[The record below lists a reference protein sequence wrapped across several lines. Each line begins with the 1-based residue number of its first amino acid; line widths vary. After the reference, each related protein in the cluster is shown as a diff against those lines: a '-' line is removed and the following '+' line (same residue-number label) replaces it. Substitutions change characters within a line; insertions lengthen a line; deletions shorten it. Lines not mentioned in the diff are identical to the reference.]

1 MEKKEIYLLLN
12 AIKKNTDIKRL
23 IREGLSYSDIAKLT
37 KDAITN
43 ELVHYQNDKIQ
54 LSEKGIDLYEQLK
67 GSYKRTNKK
76 EWIEK
81 DFKSQI
87 PCIDKN
93 SIFVP
98 KQNELTFID
107 NS

>member
-1 MEKKEIYLLLN
+1 MKEKEIYLLLN

-23 IREGLSYSDIAKLT
+23 IREGLSYSDIARLT

-43 ELVHYQNDKIQ
+43 ELVNYQDEKIQ
-54 LSEKGIDLYEQLK
+54 LSTKGNELYEQIK
-67 GSYKRTNKK
+67 DNYKKTNKD

-87 PCIDKN
+87 PRINKN
-93 SIFVP
+93 TIFVP
-98 KQNELTFID
+98 RQNELTF
-107 NS
+107 

>member
-1 MEKKEIYLLLN
+1 MKEKEIYLLLN

-23 IREGLSYSDIAKLT
+23 ISEGLSYSDIARLT

-43 ELVHYQNDKIQ
+43 ELVNYQDEKIQ
-54 LSEKGIDLYEQLK
+54 LSTKGNELYEQIK
-67 GSYKRTNKK
+67 DNYKKTNKD

-87 PCIDKN
+87 PRIDKN
-93 SIFVP
+93 TIFVP
-98 KQNELTFID
+98 RQNELTF
-107 NS
+107 

>member
-1 MEKKEIYLLLN
+1 MKEKEIYLLLN

-23 IREGLSYSDIAKLT
+23 IREGLSYSDIARLT

-43 ELVHYQNDKIQ
+43 ELVNYQDEKIQ
-54 LSEKGIDLYEQLK
+54 LSTKGNELYEQIK
-67 GSYKRTNKK
+67 DNYKKTNKD

-87 PCIDKN
+87 PRIDKN
-93 SIFVP
+93 TIFVP
-98 KQNELTFID
+98 RQNELTF
-107 NS
+107 